1 MSTSERKIAFFLLLL
16 LAVGSAA
23 GTGRADT
30 SQYNGFDVAGGLI
43 DPLDI
48 YHGGPERDG
57 IPAIDRPRFLAGTAR
72 EGALDPDERVMGVNH
87 NGIAKAYPI
96 RILDQHEIVNDWF
109 RDTPVTITFC
119 PLCGTGM
126 VFLAQVGDST
136 LRFGVSGLLYNS
148 DVLLYD
154 RSTESLWSQ
163 IMRTA
168 VTGPMKGEQLTQ
180 IPAQHTTWGSW
191 LKHHP
196 ESLLLSR
203 DTGFVRDY
211 DAEPYYDY
219 KRLPMIMFPTVHQ
232 DLRIPGKT
240 WVVGIELDDQALA
253 IPFEQLDKLDGVLR
267 LKLGE
272 NALNIHWDRESS
284 SARAFTGAGKEIPT
298 TSGYWFAWVA
308 FYPQTALHNP
318 E

>member
-1 MSTSERKIAFFLLLL
+1 MTILNRKIACLFLLL
-16 LAVGSAA
+16 AMG
-23 GTGRADT
+23 GHPGITRAET
-30 SQYNGFDVAGGLI
+30 SEYNGFDVAGGLI
-43 DPLDI
+43 DPRDI

-57 IPAIDRPRFLAGTAR
+57 IPAIDRPRFLAGSAR
-72 EGALDPDERVMGVNH
+72 EGALDPDERVMGVNY

-109 RDTPVTITFC
+109 LDTPLTITFC

-126 VFLAQVGDST
+126 VFLAEVGDRT
-136 LRFGVSGLLYNS
+136 LQFGVSGLLYNS

-168 VTGPMKGEQLTQ
+168 VTGPLKGEQLTQ
-180 IPAQHTTWGSW
+180 VPAQHTTWGGW
-191 LKHHP
+191 LKDHP

-203 DTGFVRDY
+203 ETGFRRDY

-219 KRLPMIMFPTVHQ
+219 KRLPMVMFPTVHH
-232 DLRIPGKT
+232 DLRIPGKS
-240 WVVGIELDDQALA
+240 WVVGIAHGDEALA
-253 IPFEQLDKLDGVLR
+253 IPFEQLDKLEGALR
-267 LKLGE
+267 LALGE
-272 NALNIHWDRESS
+272 TELDIHWDRESS
-284 SARAFTGAGKEIPT
+284 SARAFTLAGDEIPT